1 MGLGAMGQTHKDKLK
16 KKINDDN
23 FRRMQNPGN
32 PQGHR
37 SMTSHFNIIK
47 KRGNKEYNQGNV
59 DDQNRQMVS
68 RTHTRIN
75 KAKTLLGIKMFVVV

>member
-1 MGLGAMGQTHKDKLK
+1 MGQTHKDKLK

-47 KRGNKEYNQGNV
+47 KRGDKEYNQGNV
-59 DDQNRQMVS
+59 DDENRQMVS
-68 RTHTRIN
+68 ITHTIIN
-75 KAKTLLGIKMFVVV
+75 K